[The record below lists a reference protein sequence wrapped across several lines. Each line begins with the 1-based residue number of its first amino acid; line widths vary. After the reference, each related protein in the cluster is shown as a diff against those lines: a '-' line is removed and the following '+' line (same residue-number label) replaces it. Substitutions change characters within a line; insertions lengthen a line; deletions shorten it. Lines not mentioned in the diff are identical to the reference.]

1 MDRWFNAV
9 MLKLLSSADEE
20 EGDGD
25 DDTVKCGS
33 HRCVTSLVVITF
45 LWFAPFPGVVVG
57 GGGGSRSR
65 GTGDVQGGGGE
76 DDDDGEDEDDADD
89 PLTMTGRR
97 LEVVLLHF
105 L

>member
-1 MDRWFNAV
+1 

-57 GGGGSRSR
+57 GGGGGSRSR

-76 DDDDGEDEDDADD
+76 DDDDGEDEDDAD
-89 PLTMTGRR
+89 PLTMAGRR